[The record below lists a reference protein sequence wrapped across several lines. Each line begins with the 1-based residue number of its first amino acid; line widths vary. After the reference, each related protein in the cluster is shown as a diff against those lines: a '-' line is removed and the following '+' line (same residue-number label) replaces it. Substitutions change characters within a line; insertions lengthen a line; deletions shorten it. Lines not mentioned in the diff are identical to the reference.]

1 MKFLL
6 LVYRNDSESETSPGN
21 SRAPSRVDS
30 AAERFNRRMSYKPTT
45 TRLRKQSISKSA
57 QKQFGSQNLKN
68 ESDTQKNMSAMSK
81 RSVKNFDDKKYRS
94 NSHLTPV
101 DW

>member
-1 MKFLL
+1 
-6 LVYRNDSESETSPGN
+6 
-21 SRAPSRVDS
+21 
-30 AAERFNRRMSYKPTT
+30 MSYKPSAP
-45 TRLRKQSISKSA
+45 RLRKQSISKSA

-68 ESDTQKNMSAMSK
+68 EEKNMSALSK